1 MIASPASKS
10 TARSGNIV
18 PRHLS
23 QVFMGALYHRFKCK
37 HIHQKYWVKVGLCDQ
52 IRLGQLAGH

>member
-23 QVFMGALYHRFKCK
+23 QVFMDAIYHRMERK
-37 HIHQKYWVKVGLCDQ
+37 HIHLKYWVKGAIATRSD
-52 IRLGQLAGH
+52 